1 MKHTTKSIIVA
12 LLSLVLL
19 LTMPSCKLGSTEQPE
34 TNTQAIN
41 NLPIQAK
48 GLWANALY
56 LDNTSFGEGEKTI
69 AVEVSAEKQTVT
81 FTIHTDKTTVGEA
94 LLEHQLIEGEAG
106 AYGMYIKKVNGITA
120 DYDVDQSYWAFYVN
134 GEYAMAGVDTTEITD
149 GATYRLEYAK

>member
-41 NLPIQAK
+41 NLPIQAE
-48 GLWANALY
+48 GLWASALY
-56 LDNTSFGEGEKTI
+56 LDNTSFGEGEKTVV
-69 AVEVSAEKQTVT
+69 VEVTAEKQTVT

-106 AYGMYIKKVNGITA
+106 AYGMYIKTVNGITA
-120 DYDVDQSYWAFYVN
+120 DYNIDQSYWAFYIN
-134 GEYAMAGVDTTEITD
+134 GETAMTGVDGTVIEEGTVYT
-149 GATYRLEYAK
+149 LEYTR